1 MDIKHILTELD
12 EVITKL
18 KMKITFLTTE
28 NKKLKLKI
36 IELKEYIGKL

>member
-18 KMKITFLTTE
+18 KMKITYYQTE